1 MPPAKILIV
10 EDEILIAETI
20 KTYLNERGHI
30 ITEIAISYEEAID
43 AYQRE
48 QPDVILLDVRLYG
61 KKSGIDVAEYLSEQ
75 SISTPYIYLTSQF
88 DKRIVETAMTT
99 KPQGYLTKP
108 IQKETLWTTVE
119 LALFNAQNE
128 EANKTLHINDG
139 AESHILNTDE
149 IVYISSNHVYIN
161 IHMKDE
167 STHIIRNSI
176 SQILDEL
183 NPEIFMQSHRGY
195 IINLNYVES
204 YNKMHVIVAKEEIPI
219 SRSRRSE
226 MKTKMENLK
235 SQL

>member
-61 KKSGIDVAEYLSEQ
+61 KKSGIDVAEYL
-75 SISTPYIYLTSQF
+75 
-88 DKRIVETAMTT
+88 
-99 KPQGYLTKP
+99 
-108 IQKETLWTTVE
+108 
-119 LALFNAQNE
+119 
-128 EANKTLHINDG
+128 
-139 AESHILNTDE
+139 DE